1 MDESENQVIELKN
14 RVVVLKIL
22 PFNTDID
29 VDDLLRIDY
38 SNLVGEML
46 TFPVLLNR
54 IMNLKAEMQ
63 SIVSESKV
71 DLEVLEAQLTEQKRK
86 SLTALGQ
93 KTTISE
99 VEAAVRMDA
108 TYIARQKLYFSQVK
122 NLDYLDSLYWSAQS
136 KSKLLEKISDKI
148 RPSEFEGELLAD
160 TINGVAIK
168 MARKAI
174 P

>member
-1 MDESENQVIELKN
+1 MTEQEQQIIELRNK
-14 RVVVLKIL
+14 VVVLNIL
-22 PFNTDID
+22 PFDTDIN
-29 VDDLLRIDY
+29 VDDLLKIDY

-63 SIVSESKV
+63 NMVNEDKV
-71 DLEVLEAQLTEQKRK
+71 DLESFEAELTEKKRR
-86 SLTALGQ
+86 SLTSNGG

-99 VEAAVRMDA
+99 VDAAVKMD
-108 TYIARQKLYFSQVK
+108 TSYIAKKKLHFIKVR
-122 NLDYLDSLYWSAQS
+122 NLDYLDALYWSAQS

-148 RPSEFEGELLAD
+148 RPSEFEGDLLAD
-160 TINGVAIK
+160 TINGVQIK

-174 P
+174 S

>member
-1 MDESENQVIELKN
+1 MDESENQVIELRN

-86 SLTALGQ
+86 SLTSLGQ

-148 RPSEFEGELLAD
+148 RPSEFEGELLTD

>member
-1 MDESENQVIELKN
+1 MDESESQVIELRN

-86 SLTALGQ
+86 SLTSLGQ